1 MVAFPSTAH
10 PPPAKVV
17 FLLVPK
23 GDPLPCLPGSP
34 SATTAPCVHS
44 QVTLNTGAYPQ
55 IAMVPHSH
63 LAFVTPGG
71 LGFVNGVDV
80 TKSSSSLA
88 ISGISLN
95 SGLVTVTVTVPTG
108 QTLSLNPG
116 NPGSVLIQGVP
127 LGTTNKTNFNGVFT
141 IVTGLSS
148 NNFNYVL
155 NSTTNTNDTDTV
167 DSNSFAFFGSPNVSI
182 GFSQTA
188 QGIAIN
194 PITRTAAIADANA
207 TGSNAPQIDFL
218 NSLDQSITSIIFHA
232 GCTFYTTTLPCS
244 NAPELLGTSSVA
256 FQPYSNLLVSYNP
269 QQNQVSI
276 SNPTTQQRY
285 AFACNL
291 SAPPPLPPTPAATSC
306 IIDPKTSDE
315 QIQFLAQTKLN
326 GQGTSSVTVTAGGPS
341 RGLDLF
347 CGLAIDPGNYQG
359 FVLQSGSGT

>member
-1 MVAFPSTAH
+1 MRTRCLVAGFTVRHYSSLRAFAGH
-10 PPPAKVV
+10 AEYRR
-17 FLLVPK
+17 L
-23 GDPLPCLPGSP
+23 
-34 SATTAPCVHS
+34 
-44 QVTLNTGAYPQ
+44 PQ

-127 LGTTNKTNFNGVFT
+127 LGTNNNTNFNGVFT
-141 IVTGLSS
+141 ILSVL
-148 NNFNYVL
+148 NNNSFTYVL

-207 TGSNAPQIDFL
+207 TAPTRRRL
-218 NSLDQSITSIIFHA
+218 
-232 GCTFYTTTLPCS
+232 
-244 NAPELLGTSSVA
+244 
-256 FQPYSNLLVSYNP
+256 
-269 QQNQVSI
+269 I
-276 SNPTTQQRY
+276 S
-285 AFACNL
+285 
-291 SAPPPLPPTPAATSC
+291 
-306 IIDPKTSDE
+306 
-315 QIQFLAQTKLN
+315 
-326 GQGTSSVTVTAGGPS
+326 
-341 RGLDLF
+341 
-347 CGLAIDPGNYQG
+347 
-359 FVLQSGSGT
+359 